1 MLYEYIIQQ
10 NFPMQRD
17 EGQAVSHRLLSLT
30 RGISGRSYLPV
41 HGDPVL
47 SQVDDRDLLCYF
59 IYTMSSWWEIPLI
72 DRINAGRQG
81 NNFAIIMDINPAP
94 ETMYRLS
101 NEAPDTPEAR
111 YKLGLKEVF
120 PSMRSDV
127 ADAMF
132 KFLRNGF
139 GHNLFGREPGR
150 ILFDNDFDCPPILDS
165 SNVLL
170 VPPIRLALSMITAF
184 VAKIVML
191 LLNRSQDRFI
201 RFKKY
206 MTGEWSLRLNKL
218 HTG

>member
-1 MLYEYIIQQ
+1 MAYEYIIQQ
-10 NFPMQRD
+10 NFPTQWD
-17 EGQAVSHRLLSLT
+17 DGQAVSHRLLLMT
-30 RGISGRSYLPV
+30 RCESGRSYLPV
-41 HGDPVL
+41 HGDPIL
-47 SQVDDRDLLCYF
+47 SRVNDHDLLCYF

-72 DRINAGRQG
+72 DRINAERPG

-101 NEAPDTPEAR
+101 NDAPGTPEAR

-150 ILFDNDFDCPPILDS
+150 ILFDNDFDCPPILDGA
-165 SNVLL
+165 NVLL
-170 VPPIRLALSMITAF
+170 VPPIRLALSMIAAF

-191 LLNRSQDRFI
+191 LLNRSQDRWN
-201 RFKKY
+201 RFKTY
-206 MTGEWSLRLNKL
+206 MTGEWPLPPNRLQS
-218 HTG
+218 G